1 MPRFSALAASV
12 VLALLLTLAPTRAA
26 AQISVMPKIGSTGV
40 GGDAALALTD
50 RLALRGGIGWFPIEF
65 DDLEI
70 ENNSFEGTP
79 PDFMATVGL
88 DLTVAGPLRLS
99 GGLLYRSGDFELF
112 RAVGPSNPVS
122 IDGTSYSQSGTVTV
136 GWETQSTA
144 PFVAVGLGG
153 TTGSGLGLF
162 LDLGLAFTG
171 DPDVVGELTGELD
184 AIVPDAR
191 FESELAAIDADIP
204 SYAEYWPFLQ
214 LGVKI
219 GVGN

>member
-1 MPRFSALAASV
+1 MPRPLTHATSLG
-12 VLALLLTLAPTRAA
+12 LALVLLLAPTRAS
-26 AQISVMPKIGSTGV
+26 AQISVLPKVGSTGV
-40 GGDAALALTD
+40 GGDIALALTD
-50 RLALRGGIGWFPIEF
+50 RLAIRGGVGWFPIEF

-70 ENNSFEGTP
+70 ESNSFEGQP

-112 RAVGPSNPVS
+112 RAVGPSSPVI
-122 IDGTSYSQSGTVTV
+122 IDGTSYDQSGTVTV
-136 GWETQSTA
+136 GWETRSTA

-153 TTGSGLGLF
+153 TAGSGVGLF
-162 LDLGLAFTG
+162 LDLGVAFTG
-171 DPDVVGELTGELD
+171 DPDIVGELTGELE
-184 AIVPDAR
+184 ALVPDAR
-191 FESELAAIDADIP
+191 FDSELAAIDADIP